1 MILRGTMDEKIHF
14 AYQVTILFDISQS
27 LLFLLINSFFHAS
40 ILRNLIDVRSF
51 ENTQIKKGAHIP
63 HDAWLFN

>member
-27 LLFLLINSFFHAS
+27 LLFLLINPFFHA
-40 ILRNLIDVRSF
+40 ILRNLIDVRSS